1 LNACAKQRESLAI
14 FDVPAHFAAW
24 GDEMMRNRAGL
35 LAFAVLGIAILL
47 MVFVVMPRISDDA
60 SKIGDAINQAGSEV
74 KNTVEE
80 AGKTAPT
87 AAADATATTE
97 KVGRLAADAGQ
108 SLTQLKALFSDGK
121 GPTAEAFGA
130 AKTKATDSLKALA
143 DFAIPEGSDPETTA
157 TVVNAKDGAAKAL
170 VVVQNLPENIA
181 DALAAITKAEAAL
194 SGVPESQPPANAPA
208 AAAIPGPKLPAF
220 DVLRVEPDGSTVIAG
235 SAEPNSTLEVFDGD
249 KLITTTEVSPAG
261 DFVAVLDNPLV
272 PGDHQLVL
280 RATAKDG
287 KSQTS
292 EEVATVS
299 VPKDGSG
306 SELLAMVSKPGTPSR
321 IITAPKA
328 EVASATAAAPPAA
341 SATGQQIASTQPPS
355 MAAGSSDIA
364 NTAPAVPS
372 SPNADANAAPSAP
385 AEIMVNAVEIE
396 GKKIFVAGNGKPNA
410 IVLAY
415 ADDKLIGK
423 AKAGADGHFVIEGA
437 MDLSVGDHKIRVDVV
452 DGSGKVLVRASVNFN
467 RPAGD
472 QVTVAAQPASPAANG
487 TAAMVPLD
495 EGELGKLKTDASKAF
510 ALLKGLYADGKVPGD
525 EQLAAARSATE
536 FALSSIAEFLPAA
549 NATPA
554 FKQAAGT
561 ASQSASSALAMLHV
575 LPTDA
580 KSVGAAL
587 DKLGTVIDGLAAA
600 PEATTT
606 AAPNEVATTDPSQ
619 PKTIEQAP
627 LTASNSM
634 VIIRRGDTLW
644 QISRRVYGL
653 GVRYTTIY
661 MANEAQI
668 LNPDRIRP
676 GQIFGVPKD
685 ALPNAE
691 ELHRKRLSGQHL

>member
-1 LNACAKQRESLAI
+1 
-14 FDVPAHFAAW
+14 
-24 GDEMMRNRAGL
+24 MMRNRAGL

-47 MVFVVMPRISDDA
+47 MVFVVMPRIGDDA
-60 SKIGDAINQAGSEV
+60 SKIGDAINQAGSQV
-74 KNTVEE
+74 KNTAEE
-80 AGKTAPT
+80 AGKTT
-87 AAADATATTE
+87 RNAAADAAATTE
-97 KVGRLAADAGQ
+97 KVGSLAADAGQ
-108 SLTQLKALFSDGK
+108 SLTQLKALFADGK

-130 AKTKATDSLKALA
+130 ARTKATDSLKALA
-143 DFAIPEGSDPETTA
+143 DFAIPEGSDPATTA
-157 TVVNAKDGAAKAL
+157 TVTKAKDGAAKAL
-170 VVVQNLPENIA
+170 VIVQNLPENIA
-181 DALAAITKAEAAL
+181 DALAALVKAEAAL
-194 SGVPESQPPANAPA
+194 SGSAESQSAANAPA
-208 AAAIPGPKLPAF
+208 AEATSGPKLPAF

-235 SAEPNSTLEVFDGD
+235 SAAPNSKLEIFDGD
-249 KLITTTEVSPAG
+249 KLVTTTEVGPTG
-261 DFVAVLDNPLV
+261 DFAAVLDNPLAA
-272 PGDHQLVL
+272 GDHQLVL
-280 RATAKDG
+280 KATGKDG

-306 SELLAMVSKPGTPSR
+306 SELLAMVSKPGAASR

-328 EVASATAAAPPAA
+328 ETPAAATA
-341 SATGQQIASTQPPS
+341 TGEQLASTQPP
-355 MAAGSSDIA
+355 AVVAGSADIA
-364 NTAPAVPS
+364 STAPAVS
-372 SPNADANAAPSAP
+372 TSPQADGNAAPSAP
-385 AEIMVNAVEIE
+385 AEVMVNAVEIE
-396 GKKIFVAGNGKPNA
+396 GKKIFVAGSAKANA
-410 IVLAY
+410 TVLAY

-423 AKAGADGHFVIEGA
+423 ATAGADGHFVIDGA

-472 QVTVAAQPASPAANG
+472 QVTVAAQPASPAADG
-487 TAAMVPLD
+487 AAAMVPLD
-495 EGELGKLKTDASKAF
+495 EGELGKLKTDAGKAF
-510 ALLKGLYADGKVPGD
+510 ALLKGLYAEGKVPSD

-561 ASQSASSALAMLHV
+561 ASQSASSTLAMLHA

-587 DKLGTVIDGLAAA
+587 DKLGTMIDGFASA
-600 PEATTT
+600 PEATS
-606 AAPNEVATTDPSQ
+606 APAPNEVATSDPSQ

-627 LTASNSM
+627 LTASNST

-668 LNPDRIRP
+668 VNPDRILP

-691 ELHRKRLSGQHL
+691 ELHRKRLSGHHL